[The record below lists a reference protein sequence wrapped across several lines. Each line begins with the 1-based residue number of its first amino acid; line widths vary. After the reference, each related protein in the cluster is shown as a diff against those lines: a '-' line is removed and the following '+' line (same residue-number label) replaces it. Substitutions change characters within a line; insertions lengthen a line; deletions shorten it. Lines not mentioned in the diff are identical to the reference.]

1 MRPGTP
7 GFVPERLIEARE
19 ARGLSTQLALASL
32 VGKPRS
38 TISRWELGEATPE
51 PEALELLARQLNV
64 RRSHLLRP
72 IPDHGRGAF
81 FFRARKSVEKDI
93 RASERARLRWV
104 QDISL
109 VLQHYY
115 DFPSYDV
122 PDLLAGES
130 YKSLREEDFERI
142 ALELRR
148 HWRLGEGPIASVIG
162 VLEARGFVVA
172 CDEVGSSRLDG
183 LCRWSEVDQRPY
195 VLLAKD
201 KRSFFRSQMDAAHE
215 MAHAILHRGVDQGS
229 LEKDFDLIEAQAFR
243 LASAFLMPST
253 TFPLEARYP
262 TLSGLLSL
270 KDRWRVSVKAMIKR
284 CSDLAIISDT
294 AATQLYK
301 HYSAKGWNRGE
312 PMDLEH
318 PADEPKLLAKAIRGL
333 VESGVRSKRD
343 LLETEFTIPAT
354 DLEQLAA
361 LPPGWF
367 DLSGEVIALEL
378 TPRKLHSTSGEV
390 VQFPSSYR
398 RS

>member
-7 GFVPERLIEARE
+7 GFVPERLVEARE
-19 ARGLSTQLALASL
+19 ARGLATQLALASL

-51 PEALELLARQLNV
+51 PEALDLLARQLNV

-72 IPDHGRGAF
+72 VPKHGDGAF

-93 RASERARLRWV
+93 RASERARLQWV

-115 DFPSYDV
+115 DFPKYDV
-122 PDLLAGES
+122 PDLLNGES
-130 YKSLREEDFERI
+130 YRSLRDEDFERI

-148 HWRLGEGPIASVIG
+148 HWNLGEGPVASVIA

-172 CDEVGSSRLDG
+172 YDEVGSARLDG
-183 LCRWSEVDQRPY
+183 LCRWSEVDRRPY

-201 KRSFFRSQMDAAHE
+201 KRSFFRTQMDAAHE
-215 MAHAILHRGVDQGS
+215 MAHAILHRGVDQDG
-229 LEKDFDLIEAQAFR
+229 LEKDFDLIETQAFR

-253 TFPLEARYP
+253 TFPMEARYP

-270 KDRWRVSVKAMIKR
+270 KERWRVSVKAMIKR
-284 CSDLAIISDT
+284 CSDLAILSDT
-294 AATQLYK
+294 ATTQLYK

-312 PMDLEH
+312 PMDQGY
-318 PADEPKLLAKAIRGL
+318 PVDEPKLLAKAIRGL

-343 LLETEFTIPAT
+343 LLETEFTIPAV
-354 DLEQLAA
+354 DVEQLTA
-361 LPPGWF
+361 LPSGWF
-367 DLSGEVIALEL
+367 DLGGEVIPLEL
-378 TPRKLHSTSGEV
+378 TMRKQQPGGGEIV
-390 VQFPSSYR
+390 PFPSPSR
-398 RS
+398 RA